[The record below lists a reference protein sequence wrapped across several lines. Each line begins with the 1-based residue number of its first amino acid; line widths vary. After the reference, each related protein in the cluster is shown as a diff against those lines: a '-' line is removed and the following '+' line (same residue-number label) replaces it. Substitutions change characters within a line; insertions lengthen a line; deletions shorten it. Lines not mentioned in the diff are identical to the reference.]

1 MKKTLFM
8 VKKIKK
14 ILVPLDGSK
23 NSLRGLDEAISLARQ
38 CHATITAIYAKHYP
52 TAFVHHPLGFI
63 GIDFKKEGKRILDP
77 AKTRAAKHGIL
88 LISKIIGGG
97 DPGYDIVRFAHSRKN
112 KYDLIVIG
120 ARGKGIA
127 KELFFGSVSNYVVH
141 KSKIPVLVVK

>member
-1 MKKTLFM
+1 M
-8 VKKIKK
+8 VRKIKK

-52 TAFVHHPLGFI
+52 PAFVLHPTGFI
-63 GIDFKKEGKRILDP
+63 GIDFKKVGKKFLDP
-77 AKTRAAKHGIL
+77 AKTRAAKRGVL

-97 DPGYDIVRFAHSRKN
+97 DPRHDLVRFAHSRKN
-112 KYDLIVIG
+112 KFDLIVIG
-120 ARGKGIA
+120 SRGNGIV
-127 KELFFGSVSNYVVH
+127 KDLFFGSVSDYVVH